1 MENPD
6 FFCTTKQFPAVTWG
20 ATGGLIGGIPK
31 ICGGYTQTNVKEE
44 RFSQAC
50 YALLPN
56 GKSWSW
62 KRDGATLSK
71 GRKFISSGSLVVNNE
86 LVIAG
91 GKDLDGLSTSIEVVR
106 HDVRH
111 CDATKLENIELP
123 TKTYRSCIVPWD
135 ADTFMVIGGKPIDDW
150 HSTNLQST
158 TYFINTNE
166 GTVTKGPELLNA
178 RSNHAC
184 SELIVDGE
192 EFIVVTGGQGLEKSV
207 QKSTEYLSKA
217 SFKTDGWQEG
227 TDLPV
232 PIYDHQMVSSPDKQ
246 FVYTIGNEHQGS
258 NKVIHKYTCPNNDI
272 KKCQWNKIETKLKYG
287 RERLVAFAIPNDLA
301 NMICQ

>member
-62 KRDGATLSK
+62 KKDGATLSK

-91 GKDLDGLSTSIEVVR
+91 GKDLDGLSTSIEVV
-106 HDVRH
+106 
-111 CDATKLENIELP
+111 K
-123 TKTYRSCIVPWD
+123 
-135 ADTFMVIGGKPIDDW
+135 F
-150 HSTNLQST
+150 
-158 TYFINTNE
+158 F
-166 GTVTKGPELLNA
+166 
-178 RSNHAC
+178 
-184 SELIVDGE
+184 
-192 EFIVVTGGQGLEKSV
+192 
-207 QKSTEYLSKA
+207 
-217 SFKTDGWQEG
+217 
-227 TDLPV
+227 
-232 PIYDHQMVSSPDKQ
+232 
-246 FVYTIGNEHQGS
+246 
-258 NKVIHKYTCPNNDI
+258 
-272 KKCQWNKIETKLKYG
+272 
-287 RERLVAFAIPNDLA
+287 
-301 NMICQ
+301 